1 MLIPLSIKES
11 KFHCKD
17 VILVTGYPPSDYIWY
32 HLKKKKNTFFE
43 NSAGFVTALKRRY
56 RDFPR
61 SPAPTKTSLL
71 STSSTRV
78 VLCYNQQTY
87 TPLLSKV
94 QSLHWGSLLVL
105 VYPMA
110 LDKCIHHYTHIQSSF
125 TSLKILCAPP
135 LCYIASF

>member
-32 HLKKKKNTFFE
+32 HLKKKNTFFE

-94 QSLHWGSLLVL
+94 QSLHWGSLLAL

>member
-17 VILVTGYPPSDYIWY
+17 VILVTGYRY
-32 HLKKKKNTFFE
+32 HFLKKNTFFE
-43 NSAGFVTALKRRY
+43 NSAGFITALKRRY
-56 RDFPR
+56 RDFPC

-71 STSSTRV
+71 STSSMRA

-87 TPLLSKV
+87 TPLVSKV
-94 QSLHWGSLLVL
+94 LSLHWGSLLVF

-110 LDKCIHHYTHIQSSF
+110 LDKCIHHYTHILSSF